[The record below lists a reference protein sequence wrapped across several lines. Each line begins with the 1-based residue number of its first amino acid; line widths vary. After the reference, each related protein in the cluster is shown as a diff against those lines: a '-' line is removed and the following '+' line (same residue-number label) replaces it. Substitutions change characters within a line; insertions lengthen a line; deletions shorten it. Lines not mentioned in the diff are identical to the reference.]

1 MPLSLYAWYS
11 LNALESLGRRQ
22 ARIAGEIE
30 FERLTRFSELV
41 HSEHGSVRVGFGF
54 GQQTAGY
61 TTVRLEYDASF
72 ELQCQRCLEP
82 MEERVAREASFV
94 IVGGDSIPAGI
105 PEDHEPVELSGDRF
119 QPAGFV
125 EDELIMSLPLIPR
138 HARLEQCGGLVR
150 SLEALED
157 ESDTDSTNILPA
169 RH

>member
-22 ARIAGEIE
+22 ALIAGEIE
-30 FERLTRFSELV
+30 FERLTRFCELL
-41 HSEHGSVRVGFGF
+41 HSEHGSVRVGFRF
-54 GQQTAGY
+54 DQQAAGY

-82 MEERVAREASFV
+82 MEERVSRGASFV
-94 IVGGDSIPAGI
+94 IVGGDSIPAGV

-119 QPAGFV
+119 QPVGFV

-138 HARLEQCGGLVR
+138 HARLEQCGALAR
-150 SLEALED
+150 SLEAPEN
-157 ESDTDSTNILPA
+157 ESVADSTNTPLA
-169 RH
+169 KH